1 MSDVVKLNK
10 SILGLTGT
18 IENFIAS
25 MGKIDKATDTAK
37 KKITELTKAQALLGI
52 ELKNGELFSI
62 KTKNRVNAV
71 GEEITKTGEK
81 MLGFNKRSSI
91 LTESIKELNK
101 TNQRF
106 NLGMASFTEYTQR
119 GGNSLEYLAEFISGS
134 REEITIF
141 GIEAAKARKVM
152 YGYLPPGM
160 FRLLNKFS
168 SVLQL
173 VGGSYRKIASDGKAG
188 REEIKKLKEA
198 IEVAS
203 SPEELEALQKRLE
216 DLEVPDNLFTNMFKG
231 AKKVKKTINKFITE
245 PLTEGMERGSGFG
258 DKLSKIF
265 PNAFKLSK
273 NFFKMVTFKTQ
284 IKNLNKLRKETGKY
298 MKAVKKGGSI
308 TDKTINK
315 AQKKLDDINTTLSGF
330 DMDKLKQQSENFAK
344 TEEKRNAAL
353 EKHQQRIEELEK
365 SKKSKSTVQIAMIDE
380 KIAKTQAHIA
390 TIEATAEKQQEV
402 NDQIEEGL
410 ALQKKQQK
418 EETKLISLKAMQ
430 KGTKNLKKEIKDGEK
445 AIKKRLKIELEAENL
460 IEAKKKQVIALKD
473 AEAMYSA
480 RKLDTSLTP
489 QEQIQ
494 ASIREDEAR
503 TKRKEVEAEI
513 PDLETGLVGFKEET
527 KDKQTSL
534 KTSKEQLKVL
544 KTQSKDNL
552 KKMLNKHPFFSLA
565 FKIAKGIKALLP
577 ILGTVLRVFAK
588 YFILGFLAIAAII
601 VVIRKIG
608 PMVMEAFSKAFET
621 AMVLKDFIM
630 QGFDRVKGGLGKMFS
645 FIFGGG
651 TLEDF
656 INGGLEV
663 LMGLV
668 QMALGVLGVLAI
680 LAVQFIIEF
689 GKLAFNFVKKKF
701 FEFIKNSKKLTKFI
715 IGIVAA
721 IGIIVALVMGAPVL
735 LAIAI
740 GVIIYKI
747 GMKLL
752 DPLTAAVR
760 FVKDTIVYI
769 YAGLAVIIQSAI
781 NAIITGLNYLPR
793 VNIKK
798 KTFGDA
804 AMDYYNKSVVGK
816 RQGGVS
822 DGRMTVVGEGGR
834 ELMFMPKGGRIVSNA
849 ETEKIIGNKQP
860 TTNNFNITIN
870 AKDSSQTEMRRIA
883 DMIGRDI
890 AAKINRTTSSSTLR

>member
-25 MGKIDKATDTAK
+25 MGKMDKATDTAK

-265 PNAFKLSK
+265 PNALKLSK

-330 DMDKLKQQSENFAK
+330 GMDKLKQQSENFAK

-353 EKHQQRIEELEK
+353 EKHQQRIEQLEE
-365 SKKSKSTVQIAMIDE
+365 SKKGKSNSQLKLIDSQIA
-380 KIAKTQAHIA
+380 KAQVHIA

-402 NDQIEEGL
+402 NDQLEEGL
-410 ALQKKQQK
+410 ALQEKQKKQ
-418 EETKLISLKAMQ
+418 EEKLISLKAMQ

-503 TKRKEVEAEI
+503 TKRKEVEAEL
-513 PDLETGLVGFKEET
+513 PDLETGLAGFKEDT

-534 KTSKEQLKVL
+534 KNSKEQLKVL
-544 KTQSKDNL
+544 KTQSKESL
-552 KKMLNKHPFFSLA
+552 KKMLTKHPFFSLV
-565 FKIAKGIKALLP
+565 FKIAKGIQTLVPLLG
-577 ILGTVLRVFAK
+577 IVLRSLAK
-588 YFILGFLAIAAII
+588 YFILAFLALAAII

-621 AMVLKDFIM
+621 AMILKDFIM

-663 LMGLV
+663 LLGLV
-668 QMALGVLGVLAI
+668 EMALGVLGVLA
-680 LAVQFIIEF
+680 LLVVGFVIEF
-689 GKLAFNFVKKKF
+689 GKIVFKTVKNKIK
-701 FEFIKNSKKLTKFI
+701 EFITNSKKLTKFI

-721 IGIIVALVMGAPVL
+721 IGIIVALVMGAPILV
-735 LAIAI
+735 AVAI
-740 GVIIYKI
+740 GVIIYKV

-752 DPLTAAVR
+752 KPLTTAVKL
-760 FVKDTIVYI
+760 VKDIVLYI
-769 YAGLAVIIQSAI
+769 YAGIALIIQSAI

-793 VNIKK
+793 VDIKK
-798 KTFGDA
+798 KTFGDK
-804 AMDYYNKSVVGK
+804 AMEYYNKSVVGN